1 MKIICGVDVSKARLD
16 ACIEPGAI
24 RGSFRNDRAGIA
36 ALAAFCRQQ
45 RVELVA
51 MEATGGYERRAF
63 LLLWEEGLPCA
74 ITNARNVRQY
84 AEAMGALEK
93 TDEIDA
99 SIIARFARARDLRPT
114 QLPSPAQQRIKALV
128 ARLRQVT
135 DDLTVQ
141 KQRRSSLL
149 DNAEMLASIDEVIA
163 LLKRQSRRLEGEIAS
178 MIDDDPLW
186 ARLAETWRAVKGVA
200 GRTVARLMA
209 ELPEIG
215 TYNKAVAK
223 LVGVAPIA
231 NDSGK
236 RKGKRP
242 VRGGRSSVRS
252 ILFLVAAIAARY
264 DQSLSEFRARLVAA
278 GKKKWSS
285 ELRSRANCSFAST
298 PKHGMREPSTP
309 MQLDS
314 PDSRSPQPSPR
325 KSGARENFRLC
336 EVPITTPASAAP
348 APSTRRSR
356 RRATSPSWFDNP
368 SPPSWC
374 RCRRGRR
381 CRRCQSPLWSAGS
394 AFPGLRQALARARSR
409 GTAE

>member
-114 QLPSPAQQRIKALV
+114 PLPSPAQQRIKALV

-186 ARLAETWRAVKGVA
+186 ARLAETWRSVKGVA
-200 GRTVARLMA
+200 GLSKGSDTL
-209 ELPEIG
+209 
-215 TYNKAVAK
+215 K
-223 LVGVAPIA
+223 LAGERGFIPMSLNLNPAYVSSHW
-231 NDSGK
+231 DSVLAG
-236 RKGKRP
+236 
-242 VRGGRSSVRS
+242 
-252 ILFLVAAIAARY
+252 AARTGRTPSRQ
-264 DQSLSEFRARLVAA
+264 DWRLVREVFIADTDEEA
-278 GKKKWSS
+278 WK
-285 ELRSRANCSFAST
+285 LST
-298 PKHGMREPSTP
+298 GDM
-309 MQLDS
+309 M
-314 PDSRSPQPSPR
+314 
-325 KSGARENFRLC
+325 
-336 EVPITTPASAAP
+336 
-348 APSTRRSR
+348 
-356 RRATSPSWFDNP
+356 
-368 SPPSWC
+368 
-374 RCRRGRR
+374 GRMMGEYFL
-381 CRRCQSPLWSAGS
+381 PLLGH
-394 AFPGLRQALARARSR
+394 F
-409 GTAE
+409 